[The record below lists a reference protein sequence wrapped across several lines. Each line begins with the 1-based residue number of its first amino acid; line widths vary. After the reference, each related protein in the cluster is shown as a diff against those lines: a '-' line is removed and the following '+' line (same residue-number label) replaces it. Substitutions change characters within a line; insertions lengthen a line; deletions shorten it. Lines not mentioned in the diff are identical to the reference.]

1 MIMGAVASS
10 RPLFHV
16 ENGWMPID
24 RRLTEEEA
32 QQIWRRAAE
41 LQAVAAERAEQRR
54 RAITAGTALA
64 LDGLAV
70 ADVLDAAVEA
80 GIGEEFVEA
89 AIAEM
94 ENEGDLRPRP
104 GSLMARAADKLL
116 DDPLYVLTATRELH
130 GSAESTFEAMQ
141 RVFPNSPF
149 HLLLRDT
156 RGAELFVDGVLVFE
170 VALDGSTAFQHHLSE
185 VSVRRLFVTVR
196 AARERPD
203 RSDVTVRAPLGG
215 TGSRVVRS
223 GGVTAL
229 FGGTGAIAGAAA
241 APSAAGLIGA
251 TGLLFT
257 SIMGGVAVISGV
269 AFGGLALSG
278 YRALRDRSLVRA
290 TDALDGL
297 VQALAVDVRT
307 QGAFTPRVRSDTNT
321 GRIPL

>member
-1 MIMGAVASS
+1 VLLPED
-10 RPLFHV
+10 RQVPR
-16 ENGWMPID
+16 D

-54 RAITAGTALA
+54 RSITAGTALA
-64 LDGLAV
+64 WDGLAV
-70 ADVLDAAVEA
+70 ADVVDAAVEA

-89 AIAEM
+89 AIAEF

-104 GSLMARAADKLL
+104 GSLMAVVADKLL
-116 DDPLYVLTATRELH
+116 DDPPYVLTATREMM
-130 GSAESTFEAMQ
+130 GGPEATFEAMQ
-141 RVFPNSPF
+141 RVFPNAPF
-149 HLLLRDT
+149 FLLLRDT

-170 VALDGSTAFQHHLSE
+170 ASLDATRTAFQRNLSAAA
-185 VSVRRLFVTVR
+185 VKRLFVTVR
-196 AARERPD
+196 TARERPD
-203 RSDVTVRAPLGG
+203 RCEVTVRAPVGG
-215 TGSRVVRS
+215 VGGSVVRS
-223 GGVTAL
+223 GSLTAM

-251 TGLLFT
+251 TGLFFT

-278 YRALRDRSLVRA
+278 YRAFRERSQQRA

-307 QGAFTPRVRSDTNT
+307 HGAFAPHNRPATST
-321 GRIPL
+321 GKLPL

>member
-1 MIMGAVASS
+1 
-10 RPLFHV
+10 
-16 ENGWMPID
+16 MPID

-94 ENEGDLRPRP
+94 QNEGDLRPRP
-104 GSLMARAADKLL
+104 GSLMAKAADKLL
-116 DDPLYVLTATRELH
+116 DDPPYVLTATQEMH
-130 GSAESTFEAMQ
+130 GSPEATFEAMQ
-141 RVFPNSPF
+141 RVFPNAPF

-170 VALDGSTAFQHHLSE
+170 VSLDATRTAFQHQLSE
-185 VSVRRLFVTVR
+185 ASVKRLFVTVR
-196 AARERPD
+196 ASRERAD
-203 RSDVTVRAPLGG
+203 RSEVTVRAPLGG
-215 TGSRVVRS
+215 TGGRVLQS

-229 FGGTGAIAGAAA
+229 FGGSGAIAGAAA

-269 AFGGLALSG
+269 AFGGIALSG
-278 YRALRDRSLVRA
+278 YRAWRDRSLSRG

-307 QGAFTPRVRSDTNT
+307 QGAFTPRVRTDAGT